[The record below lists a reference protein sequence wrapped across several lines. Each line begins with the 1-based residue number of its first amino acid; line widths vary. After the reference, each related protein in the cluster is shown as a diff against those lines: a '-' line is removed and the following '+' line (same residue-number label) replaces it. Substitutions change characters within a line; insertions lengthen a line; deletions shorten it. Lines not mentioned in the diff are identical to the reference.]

1 MIVTCDRCQTRIRIV
16 DPDPSTPTVTVR
28 CTVCQNTFV
37 VTKAAAAPE
46 PAWPAPLPAPAAPPL
61 GGPFGGPAP
70 QGSSIP
76 MDPFAPR
83 TASVPAMPAVGFGG
97 APQGLASPFGAGPA
111 MPAAPMP
118 FGGSPFGAPLPSAPP
133 PSFPLPQGPAATPPQ
148 RTMTERMGAFPGS
161 LPPAPAWPPAEP
173 QASPAAPSWPPPQQQ
188 TAAPAGPS
196 WPPAP
201 PPQQQAAP
209 AGPSWPPAPPPQQ
222 QAAPAGPSWP
232 PAPPPQQQAAPAGPS
247 WPPAPPP
254 QQQAAPVSAGG
265 GLGVFGNPFETG
277 GGPALPQPQPSGAW
291 PPVANMPP
299 GGLAWPPASTN
310 PGTNPQMMQQPP
322 HLGGP
327 FNPAANAGPFSAAN
341 VAAPPPPPAP
351 EPSIDRS
358 GAPFGMMEDPL
369 AEFGAP
375 SVGDVPPPPPPQA
388 EPPAAAPAPFGGGL
402 GGLDLFD
409 APPMAEARGDSPNA
423 RPLFDV
429 DGIGGPAGTAGESN
443 APRVAEIPAD
453 LQARLRGATEDDS
466 AVPPGLAGLPNATRV
481 DISAPPRGRRLPPWV
496 GRALGWGVPL
506 VLVAFGVA
514 ATFTVQH
521 GDTTLGLAALAAAR
535 DWAGLTPRD
544 ELEPSDVHATVWA
557 MPDGRR
563 LLLVLGTVT
572 NRGSQ
577 TAPAVL
583 VKAEFRD
590 LRGAP
595 LKTEQGYAG
604 TLPSEV
610 DLADVVASGNL
621 DERQKD
627 LGRRM
632 ARKTLDPG
640 QAWPFMVMVTDPPE
654 ALRRAEVLLTAHRA
668 DPPADATPVKALRL
682 EDPSGVPAPPPPGTI
697 TLPAGSDAPPVPPT
711 PKTREGRR
719 RRSPAPPPPPPGPA

>member
-1 MIVTCDRCQTRIRIV
+1 M
-16 DPDPSTPTVTVR
+16 PS
-28 CTVCQNTFV
+28 
-37 VTKAAAAPE
+37 
-46 PAWPAPLPAPAAPPL
+46 WAPAAPPQQQ
-61 GGPFGGPAP
+61 PAP
-70 QGSSIP
+70 GS
-76 MDPFAPR
+76 
-83 TASVPAMPAVGFGG
+83 
-97 APQGLASPFGAGPA
+97 
-111 MPAAPMP
+111 
-118 FGGSPFGAPLPSAPP
+118 
-133 PSFPLPQGPAATPPQ
+133 
-148 RTMTERMGAFPGS
+148 
-161 LPPAPAWPPAEP
+161 
-173 QASPAAPSWPPPQQQ
+173 
-188 TAAPAGPS
+188 
-196 WPPAP
+196 
-201 PPQQQAAP
+201 
-209 AGPSWPPAPPPQQ
+209 
-222 QAAPAGPSWP
+222 
-232 PAPPPQQQAAPAGPS
+232 
-247 WPPAPPP
+247 
-254 QQQAAPVSAGG
+254 GG

-277 GGPALPQPQPSGAW
+277 GGPALAQPQGAGAW

-310 PGTNPQMMQQPP
+310 PGTNPQMLQQPP

-327 FNPAANAGPFSAAN
+327 FNPPPVNPAPSNAPAFNPAGAA
-341 VAAPPPPPAP
+341 AAPPPPA
-351 EPSIDRS
+351 PSIDRS

-369 AEFGAP
+369 AEFSAP
-375 SVGDVPPPPPPQA
+375 SVGDVPPPPPQA
-388 EPPAAAPAPFGGGL
+388 AVPDVAPAPFGGGL

-409 APPMAEARGDSPNA
+409 AQPMAEAMGDSPTA

-429 DGIGGPAGTAGESN
+429 DSVGGPAGPAVESN
-443 APRVAEIPAD
+443 TTRVADIPAD
-453 LQARLRGATEDDS
+453 LQARLRGGNEDES
-466 AVPPGLAGLPNATRV
+466 SVPPGLAGLPNATRV
-481 DISAPPRGRRLPPWV
+481 DISTPPKVRRVPPGV
-496 GRALGWGVPL
+496 GKALAWGLPL
-506 VLVAFGVA
+506 VALAGAVA
-514 ATFTVQH
+514 ASFTVQH
-521 GDTTLGLAALAAAR
+521 GDTTLGLAALAGAR

-632 ARKTLDPG
+632 ARKTLEPG
-640 QAWPFMVMVTDPPE
+640 QAWPFLVMVTDPPE

-668 DPPADATPVKALRL
+668 DPPADATPVKSLRL
-682 EDPSGVPAPPPPGTI
+682 EDPSGVPAPAAPGTI
-697 TLPAGSDAPPVPPT
+697 TLPAGSEPPPVPPT

-719 RRSPAPPPPPPGPA
+719 RRSPAPPPPPGPA